1 MTKPKPTKPRTFRN
15 EFHAPVHTLIQAGTV
30 EYHQAPNPV
39 HDFAKAR
46 LMIGRIPGLAAN
58 RQDRESDRHLAE
70 TLGAGE
76 AAVRCQIVSGLGGV
90 GKTQTAAAYA
100 RAAWDSGG
108 TDLLVWVRAAER
120 ASIVAAYANAAVQVC
135 GADPTDSAR
144 AAQEFLS
151 WLDRPDAPRWLIV
164 LDDLDDP
171 EHLAGLWPPD
181 APRGRTV
188 VTTRRRDAALEAQG
202 RQRIDLGLFTEEEAS
217 TFLTRRLGAHSHAH
231 DGADELIEA
240 LGRLPIALA
249 QAAAYIL
256 DQPGTSCRSYLAK
269 LDEHAL
275 HSLRPEHLPDEYPL
289 AVGACWAMS
298 IYAANSQQPKQG
310 AIKVLNFLSLLDPAG
325 VPAEFFTTEAALF
338 ALGARYPFPW
348 RKQKPME
355 RDAALALL
363 ARLHKL
369 SLIDY
374 DGRTVRTHALV
385 QRFARDRL
393 PEMAIRSFTWVSAEA
408 LAEIWPYSRLTPEA
422 FDSLRDN
429 ISHLGGFDLDA
440 MFTDGMHLV
449 LVYLGEGFEE
459 LGRLAEAEN
468 YYQNLREECESRFG
482 PDNRHTLMMRHNL
495 HRIEVLRGRA
505 EQAAVSLEAVL
516 DDHVQALGRDDPET
530 LRTRDSLALAR
541 GMAGEPERAVEDLEA
556 LLADAARVFGADD
569 SRTLEV
575 RSNLAY
581 WAGAVGEVDEQREA
595 LEALLPDQLSVL
607 GPDAPKT
614 LATRLALIK
623 IRGDAGD
630 PSGAV
635 ADLRELHADMAQTF
649 GANHPFTI
657 DVLIDITSFEGV
669 ADGAEA
675 AITSLQSLLL
685 DIERVLGPQHPQAK
699 RAREHLEWWEADLAG
714 AEVDEPEP
722 EAD

>member
-1 MTKPKPTKPRTFRN
+1 VTKPKPTKPRTFRN

-70 TLGAGE
+70 TLGADE

-108 TDLLVWVRAAER
+108 TDLLVWIRAAER

-135 GADPTDSAR
+135 GADPTDSTR

-202 RQRIDLGLFTEEEAS
+202 RQRIDLGLFTEDEARA
-217 TFLTRRLGAHSHAH
+217 FLARRLGAHSPAH
-231 DGADELIEA
+231 DGADELIET

-269 LDEHAL
+269 LDSQEL
-275 HSLRPEHLPDEYPL
+275 HSLRPEHLPDEYPH

-310 AIKVLNFLSLLDPAG
+310 AIRVMNFLCLLDPAG
-325 VPAEFFTTEAALF
+325 VPAEFFTTESVLLAF
-338 ALGARYPFPW
+338 GARFPFPW
-348 RKQKPME
+348 RKQKPLD
-355 RDAALALL
+355 RDAVLALL
-363 ARLHKL
+363 ARLHRL

-385 QRFARDRL
+385 QRFALERL
-393 PEMAIRSFTWVSAEA
+393 PGMAIRSFAWVAAEA
-408 LAEIWPYSRLTPEA
+408 LAEIWPQFGFAQVA

-429 ISHLGGFDLDA
+429 ISHIGGVDLDA
-440 MFTDGMHLV
+440 MFTDGMHRV
-449 LVYLGEGFEE
+449 LIFLGESLEE
-459 LGRLAEAEN
+459 LGQLVEAEN
-468 YYQNLREECESRFG
+468 YYRNLHGECESRFG
-482 PDNRHTLMMRHNL
+482 PDHQHTLMMRHNL
-495 HRIEVLRGRA
+495 HRVEALRGKA
-505 EQAAVSLEAVL
+505 EQAVASLEAVL
-516 DDHVQALGRDDPET
+516 DDHVRALGRDEPET
-530 LRTRDSLALAR
+530 LRTRDSLAYAR
-541 GMAGEPERAVEDLEA
+541 GMAGDPERAVDDLEA
-556 LLADAARVFGADD
+556 LLADAVRVFGADD

-581 WAGAVGEVDEQREA
+581 WAGMTRELDEQRET
-595 LEALLPDQLSVL
+595 LEALLADRLSVL
-607 GPDAPKT
+607 GPDDPET

-623 IRGDAGD
+623 NRGDAGD
-630 PSGAV
+630 EEGAV
-635 ADLRELHADMAQTF
+635 AELRELHADMVRVL
-649 GANHPFTI
+649 GSDHPNAFA
-657 DVLIDITSFEGV
+657 VLIDVTSFEGV
-669 ADGAEA
+669 VNGAEA
-675 AITSLQSLLL
+675 AIASLRPLLL
-685 DIERVLGPQHPQAK
+685 DIERVLGPQHAEAV
-699 RAREHLEWWEADLAG
+699 RAREYLEWWEADLAE
-714 AEVDEPEP
+714 AEAEAEEPVVE
-722 EAD
+722 